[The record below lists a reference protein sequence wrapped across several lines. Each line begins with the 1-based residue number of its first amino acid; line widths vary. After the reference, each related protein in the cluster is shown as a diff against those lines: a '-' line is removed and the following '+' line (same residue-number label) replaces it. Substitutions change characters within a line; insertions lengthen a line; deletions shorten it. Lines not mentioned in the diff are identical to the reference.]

1 MKYHHRPEDP
11 EESSSPKLLSTLA
24 CRGEQCKAPA
34 QLPTAKFQ
42 SRQANKGL
50 SNSEISW
57 WCGDMQH
64 EYWMISAHV

>member
-11 EESSSPKLLSTLA
+11 EESSSPKLLIALA

-42 SRQANKGL
+42 SRQAPVPMDTTVKQTRDFR
-50 SNSEISW
+50 I
-57 WCGDMQH
+57 QR
-64 EYWMISAHV
+64 